1 MWHKKIKALFQ
12 NQSKKLIK
20 LQDQHS
26 FCPLSE
32 SSQSLGM
39 GGVGQL
45 NFFLKFVGETRWEEE
60 RKYKILRR
68 DEIFSFSLSHFSYH
82 CNWHCF
88 CRLGQKRKSLVHCF
102 PVKVGLL
109 LNTWH
114 NSSLHITT
122 GLEIKTFNM
131 VFANLEL
138 SVNEKFVVYEWDNGQ
153 DFGKFGTAIERV

>member
-1 MWHKKIKALFQ
+1 METVTFYLCDPELISSIHRFLLLF
-12 NQSKKLIK
+12 
-20 LQDQHS
+20 LQ
-26 FCPLSE
+26 
-32 SSQSLGM
+32 
-39 GGVGQL
+39 
-45 NFFLKFVGETRWEEE
+45 FVGETRREEE